1 MKKIS
6 EKCSICGDDID
17 EYAYYIIDDKKYYC
31 CEECAKKAIDEENF
45 EGDIWDIRFC
55 PAYDYCY
62 QLNNLRKMCKFKNN
76 ITEHKSP
83 IDDIIP
89 GKTHPNWCSPA
100 EVSQII
106 SNARLYNFVKKSEE
120 SSAQLNEESFNQN
133 KTTKNLTW
141 IMTGVSIVNLI
152 LICIQ
157 IYLQLTSYS

>member
-1 MKKIS
+1 
-6 EKCSICGDDID
+6 
-17 EYAYYIIDDKKYYC
+17 
-31 CEECAKKAIDEENF
+31 
-45 EGDIWDIRFC
+45 
-55 PAYDYCY
+55 
-62 QLNNLRKMCKFKNN
+62 MCKFKNN